1 MIFVIDQYLP
11 KSQLQDNISL
21 MQKQCAQDAEDVHV
35 LTAKVQRLLD
45 SQPPHLS
52 LNPQL
57 QNQVDIA
64 ANNAIQQLAHPAIL
78 SIQTNVLQRLER
90 QQEEDWS
97 QAWSFL
103 QQPLTLIESVHI
115 WLEGELRR
123 GMKH

>member
-1 MIFVIDQYLP
+1 
-11 KSQLQDNISL
+11 

-45 SQPPHLS
+45 SQLPHLS

-57 QNQVDIA
+57 QNQVDTA
-64 ANNAIQQLAHPAIL
+64 TNNAIQQLAHPAIL

-123 GMKH
+123 GMKY